1 MHEKLMRFKVIK
13 DDRVF
18 DAFLDDR
25 LSFLENFKMLV
36 NISDYDIDGCMIYD
50 PNKKIFLNNEI
61 PIEEFN
67 LNEYKMMYL
76 F

>member
-18 DAFLDDR
+18 DAFLDER
-25 LSFLENFKMLV
+25 LSFLDNFKMLV
-36 NISDYDIDGCMIYD
+36 HISDYDIDGCMVYD
-50 PNKKIFLNNEI
+50 PYKKIFLNNEI

-67 LNEYKMMYL
+67 INEYKMMFL

>member
-1 MHEKLMRFKVIK
+1 MNEKLIRFKVIK

-25 LSFLENFKMLV
+25 LSFLDNFKMLV
-36 NISDYDIDGCMIYD
+36 HISDYDLDGLMVYD
-50 PNKKIFLNNEI
+50 PIKKLFLNNQV

-67 LNEYKMMYL
+67 INDYKMMYL

>member
-36 NISDYDIDGCMIYD
+36 SISDYDIDGCMIYD

>member
-1 MHEKLMRFKVIK
+1 MYEKLLRFKVIK

-18 DAFLDDR
+18 DAFLDER
-25 LSFLENFKMLV
+25 LSFLDNFRMLV
-36 NISDYDIDGCMIYD
+36 HISDYDIDGCMVYD
-50 PNKKIFLNNEI
+50 PYKKIFLNNKI

-67 LNEYKMMYL
+67 INEYKMMFL